1 MAAAALAW
9 PFQPQIREDSCR
21 HAKSRRLPLR
31 PCSLTASEAAVMADA
46 GSVEEREKV
55 GTHYMHYHQK
65 VETRENAPARIA
77 DAKN

>member
-1 MAAAALAW
+1 MQKVEGFLSVHAASQPRKLLSW
-9 PFQPQIREDSCR
+9 PMLVLWKRE
-21 HAKSRRLPLR
+21 
-31 PCSLTASEAAVMADA
+31 
-46 GSVEEREKV
+46 